1 MNNFKGM
8 GFWLIFLLKKKK
20 LFLSIYDSRDF

>member
-8 GFWLIFLLKKKK
+8 GFWLIFLLKKK